1 MTVLVTGG
9 NGFLG
14 SYLVKELIKEGH
26 NVSIFDLIDKNMYL
40 NKDEQSKV
48 VQYRGNLSSLSHVM
62 DAVQK
67 SNPQKIF
74 HLGTMLSIPS
84 NEDPQTAFRVNA
96 EGTLNVLE
104 AARMFNVGQV
114 LYSSS
119 IAVYGK
125 DITDDEVNDNTL
137 QRPTTAYGVFKVFSE
152 LIGQFYAEKYGI
164 DFRALRFSSIIGPG
178 SKIKHVS
185 VYNSWAIE
193 KSGQGEP
200 YSLFV
205 EPQTKCPVIYFRD
218 AIASLISLSKAPV
231 ELIKTRC
238 YNATGMEV
246 KAEDLVEAIKRK
258 CPEAALKYE
267 PEAFA
272 MDFFRPFQTKKYVDE
287 KAVDEW
293 NFTIQY
299 DLDRMIDDFWK
310 LLEESDKE
318 VD

>member
-1 MTVLVTGG
+1 MNTLVTGG

-14 SYLVKELIKEGH
+14 SYLVKELIKEGN
-26 NVSIFDLIDKNMYL
+26 NVSILDLTDKNMYL
-40 NKDEQSKV
+40 NVGEKNKV
-48 VQYRGNLSSLSHVM
+48 VQHRGNLSSLSHVM
-62 DAVQK
+62 DAVKK
-67 SNPQKIF
+67 SKPQKIF

-84 NEDPQTAFRVNA
+84 NEDPQTAFSVNA

-104 AARMFNVGQV
+104 AARMFDVKQV
-114 LYSSS
+114 LYASS

-125 DITDDEVNDNTL
+125 DITGDEVNDHTL

-152 LIGQFYAEKYGI
+152 LIGQFYADKYGI

-193 KSGQGEP
+193 KSGFGEP
-200 YSLFV
+200 YALFV
-205 EPQTKCPVIYFRD
+205 EPQIKCPVIYFRD
-218 AIASLISLSKAPV
+218 AIASLISLSKVPV
-231 ELIKTRC
+231 ESIKTRC

-246 KAEDLVEAIKRK
+246 KAEDIVKAIKRK
-258 CPEAALKYE
+258 RPEAVLKYE
-267 PEAFA
+267 PETFA

-287 KAVDEW
+287 KAIEEW

-299 DLDRMIDDFWK
+299 DLDRMIDDFWT
-310 LLEESDKE
+310 LLVENSQKMD
-318 VD
+318 